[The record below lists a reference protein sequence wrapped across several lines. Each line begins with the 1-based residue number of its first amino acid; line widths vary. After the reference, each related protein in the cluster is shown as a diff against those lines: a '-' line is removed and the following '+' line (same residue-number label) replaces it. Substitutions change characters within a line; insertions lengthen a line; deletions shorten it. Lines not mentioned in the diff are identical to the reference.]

1 VFVGKNMTTKD
12 EIEKLIKK
20 ASENKVDLSS
30 DEDLSIAIMNLVS
43 IEEHFYFTGAKTNK
57 AEYFDLLQKARQIR
71 GDLMKKIVKEPEGE
85 VWCLSKH
92 LLAAS
97 MRLIEVGTKYDKQ
110 GKKKEAYDFY
120 SKAYELYSLFWGL
133 NLKVIDIGNIKKIG
147 ENQLNIEDKK
157 KGGIL
162 GKLQELV
169 KKVIDC
175 CIE

>member
-1 VFVGKNMTTKD
+1 MEQKE

-20 ASENKVDLSS
+20 ATESKKGKIDLSS

-57 AEYFDLLQKARQIR
+57 TEYFDLLQKAREIR
-71 GDLMKKIVKEPEGE
+71 GELMKKIVKEPEGE
-85 VWCLSKH
+85 IWCLSKH

-110 GKKKEAYDFY
+110 GKKKEAYDLY
-120 SKAYELYSLFWGL
+120 NKAFELYSLFWGL
-133 NLKVIDIGNIKKIG
+133 NLKAIDIGSVKKIG
-147 ENQLNIEDKK
+147 ENQLDINDKQK
-157 KGGIL
+157 TTIL
-162 GKLQELV
+162 GKLKELV
-169 KKVIDC
+169 KKAVDC

>member
-1 VFVGKNMTTKD
+1 MNQKD

-20 ASENKVDLSS
+20 ASEKKVDLSS

-57 AEYFDLLQKARQIR
+57 PEYFDLLQKARQIR
-71 GDLMKKIVKEPEGE
+71 GELMKKIVKEPEGE

-110 GKKKEAYDFY
+110 DKKKEAYDFY
-120 SKAYELYSLFWGL
+120 AKAYELYSLFWGL
-133 NLKVIDIGNIKKIG
+133 NLKVIDIGNVKKIG
-147 ENQLNIEDKK
+147 ENQLDIEDKK
-157 KGGIL
+157 KTGLL
-162 GKLQELV
+162 GKLQDLV
-169 KKVIDC
+169 KKVVDC

>member
-1 VFVGKNMTTKD
+1 MSQKD

-20 ASENKVDLSS
+20 ASESKKGKIDLSS

-57 AEYFDLLQKARQIR
+57 SEYFDLLQKARQIR

-85 VWCLSKH
+85 IWCLSKH
-92 LLAAS
+92 LLATS
-97 MRLIEVGTKYDKQ
+97 MRLIEVGAKYDKQ
-110 GKKKEAYDFY
+110 GRKKEAYDFY
-120 SKAYELYSLFWGL
+120 NKAYELYSLFWGL
-133 NLKVIDIGNIKKIG
+133 NLKVIDVGEVKKIG

-162 GKLQELV
+162 SKLQELV
-169 KKVIDC
+169 KRVVDC

>member
-1 VFVGKNMTTKD
+1 MNQKD

-20 ASENKVDLSS
+20 ASEKKIDLSS

-57 AEYFDLLQKARQIR
+57 PEYFDLLQKAREIR

-97 MRLIEVGTKYDKQ
+97 MRLIEVGSKYDKQ
-110 GKKKEAYDFY
+110 GKKKKPRIFLPRLM
-120 SKAYELYSLFWGL
+120 SF
-133 NLKVIDIGNIKKIG
+133 
-147 ENQLNIEDKK
+147 
-157 KGGIL
+157 IL
-162 GKLQELV
+162 CFGV
-169 KKVIDC
+169 
-175 CIE
+175 

>member
-1 VFVGKNMTTKD
+1 MAHKD

-20 ASENKVDLSS
+20 ASEKKIDLSS

-57 AEYFDLLQKARQIR
+57 PEYFDLLQKARQIR
-71 GDLMKKIVKEPEGE
+71 GELMKKIVKEPEGE
-85 VWCLSKH
+85 IWCLSKH
-92 LLAAS
+92 LLATS

-110 GKKKEAYDFY
+110 GKKKEAYDLY
-120 SKAYELYSLFWGL
+120 EKAYELYSLFWGL
-133 NLKVIDIGNIKKIG
+133 NLKAIDIGGVKKIS
-147 ENQLNIEDKK
+147 ENQLDIEDKK

-162 GKLQELV
+162 GKLQDLV
-169 KKVIDC
+169 KKVVDC

>member
-1 VFVGKNMTTKD
+1 MSTKE

-57 AEYFDLLQKARQIR
+57 REYFDLLQKARQIR
-71 GDLMKKIVKEPEGE
+71 GDLIKKIVKEPEGE
-85 VWCLSKH
+85 IWCLSKH

-97 MRLIEVGTKYDKQ
+97 MRLIEVGTKYDKKN
-110 GKKKEAYDFY
+110 KKKEAYDFY
-120 SKAYELYSLFWGL
+120 QKAYELYSLFWGL
-133 NLKVIDIGNIKKIG
+133 NLKVIDVGNVKKIS
-147 ENQLNIEDKK
+147 ENQLNVKDKK
-157 KGGIL
+157 KTGLL
-162 GKLQELV
+162 GKLQDLV
-169 KKVIDC
+169 KKVINC

>member
-1 VFVGKNMTTKD
+1 MNQKD

-20 ASENKVDLSS
+20 ASEKKIDLSS

-57 AEYFDLLQKARQIR
+57 PEYFDLLQKAREIR
-71 GDLMKKIVKEPEGE
+71 GELMKKIVKEPEGE

-110 GKKKEAYDFY
+110 DKKKEAYDFFA
-120 SKAYELYSLFWGL
+120 KAYELYSLFWGL
-133 NLKVIDIGNIKKIG
+133 NLKVIDIGNVKKIG
-147 ENQLNIEDKK
+147 ENQLDVEDKK

-162 GKLQELV
+162 GKLQDLV
-169 KKVIDC
+169 KKVVDC

>member
-1 VFVGKNMTTKD
+1 MPVFFLSA
-12 EIEKLIKK
+12 ISSWFSIK
-20 ASENKVDLSS
+20 
-30 DEDLSIAIMNLVS
+30 
-43 IEEHFYFTGAKTNK
+43 EHFYFTGAKTNK

-133 NLKVIDIGNIKKIG
+133 NLKVIDVGQVRKIG
-147 ENQLNIEDKK
+147 ENQLDVEDKK

>member
-1 VFVGKNMTTKD
+1 MSQKD

-20 ASENKVDLSS
+20 ASEKKIDLSS

-57 AEYFDLLQKARQIR
+57 PEYFDLLQKAREIR

-133 NLKVIDIGNIKKIG
+133 NLKVIDVGQVRKIG
-147 ENQLNIEDKK
+147 ENQLDVEDKK

-162 GKLQELV
+162 GKLQDLV

>member
-1 VFVGKNMTTKD
+1 MSQKED
-12 EIEKLIKK
+12 IDKLIKK
-20 ASENKVDLSS
+20 ASEKKIDLSS

-110 GKKKEAYDFY
+110 GKKKEATDFY

-133 NLKVIDIGNIKKIG
+133 NLKVIDVGQVRKIG
-147 ENQLNIEDKK
+147 ENQLDVEDKK

>member
-1 VFVGKNMTTKD
+1 MSQKED
-12 EIEKLIKK
+12 IDKLIKK
-20 ASENKVDLSS
+20 ASEKKIDLSS

-133 NLKVIDIGNIKKIG
+133 NLKVIDVGQVRKIG
-147 ENQLNIEDKK
+147 ENQLDVEDKK